1 MSVSVAE
8 NTPSS
13 SSGDPSSHSSQ
24 SQSVPSS
31 MDSGGSTAATV
42 PTQDMV
48 DGVMSSDEEEDVS
61 PCGWGRLFP
70 LGPGFQLVELIEDEY
85 MFGRGSMNNC
95 RFDATQFKL
104 NAHYQAFST
113 KHLKIVRKQNNNNGF
128 DVFITDLSSN
138 GTYVNGEKIGKNK
151 THVLNHNDEISLSV
165 TKNKAYIFQELGKSQ
180 EEVANIPEDFRKKYT
195 LSKLLGRG
203 AFGEVRLAFTKG
215 TCHKFAVKLI
225 SKRQFSVSPYL
236 HSKGITHRD
245 LKPENILLCSDKNE
259 TLLKITDFGVSKMVG
274 EQSLMKTLCGTPS
287 YLAPE
292 VLRSAGLGGYS
303 KAVDCWSLGCM
314 LYICLGGYAP
324 FSDEVEPYD
333 VNKLILAGKYTF
345 PKQHWKCVSDEAID
359 LIKKLLTVD
368 PSKRLTIQQVLEHPW
383 IKDEEVIEKANRLMY
398 SGKQMPPPTVTNV
411 KKRSSNE
418 KEDEPA
424 SKREKTDKCE
434 PDENCAANATSS

>member
-225 SKRQFSVSPYL
+225 SKRQFSVSPVSHASIKDEVNILKALNHPCIIEIADVFESPDMLYIVLELVEGGELFDRVVSVKRFEESVAKLLFYQMVVAVEYL

-345 PKQHWKCVSDEAID
+345 PKQHWKCVSDE
-359 LIKKLLTVD
+359 
-368 PSKRLTIQQVLEHPW
+368 
-383 IKDEEVIEKANRLMY
+383 
-398 SGKQMPPPTVTNV
+398 G
-411 KKRSSNE
+411 
-418 KEDEPA
+418 
-424 SKREKTDKCE
+424 
-434 PDENCAANATSS
+434 